1 MLTFERDMYALCTTQ
16 THCGF
21 HCHQRVSRSVREQES
36 DSTHTLAGRGEK
48 FFVFPFSGQIDVNC
62 FRDIRLIGGM
72 NLNLNLLLKY
82 Q

>member
-1 MLTFERDMYALCTTQ
+1 MHNSNTLWVSLPPTSQPLCK
-16 THCGF
+16 
-21 HCHQRVSRSVREQES
+21 EQES
-36 DSTHTLAGRGEK
+36 DSTHTLADRAEK

-82 Q
+82 K